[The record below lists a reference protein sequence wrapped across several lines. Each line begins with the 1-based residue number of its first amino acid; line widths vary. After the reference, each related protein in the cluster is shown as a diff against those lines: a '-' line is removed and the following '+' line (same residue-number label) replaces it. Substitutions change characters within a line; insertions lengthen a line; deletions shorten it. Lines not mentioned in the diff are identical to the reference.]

1 VSQSPKPKRSPSREK
16 PSVSLRV
23 QALRLLARR
32 EHTRLELQRKLAGQ
46 AEDARELDNLL
57 DEFTARGWLAEARVA
72 EQVIH
77 ARRGRFGSRRI
88 RQELLAKGV
97 AEEIVASVLPQLKD
111 SELKAARTVWRRKFK
126 APPSNSTERARQV
139 RFMLGRGF
147 AMETILKVI
156 RSSGMDDDE
165 NA

>member
-1 VSQSPKPKRSPSREK
+1 MSQSPKPKRSPSREK

-32 EHTRLELQRKLAGQ
+32 EHTRLELQRKLAVK

-57 DEFTARGWLAEARVA
+57 NEFTARGWLAEARVA

-111 SELKAARTVWRRKFK
+111 SELEAARTVWRRKFK

-156 RSSGMDDDE
+156 RSSGMDDE

>member
-1 VSQSPKPKRSPSREK
+1 MSQSPKPKRSPSREK
-16 PSVSLRV
+16 PSVSLRA

-32 EHTRLELQRKLAGQ
+32 EHTRLELQRKLA
-46 AEDARELDNLL
+46 AHTEDASELDNLL

-77 ARRGRFGSRRI
+77 TRRGRFGSRRI

-111 SELKAARTVWRRKFK
+111 SELEAARSVWRRKFK
-126 APPSNSTERARQV
+126 APPSSSTERARQV

-147 AMETILKVI
+147 AMETILEVI
-156 RSSGMDDDE
+156 RSSGTDDE
-165 NA
+165 DA

>member
-1 VSQSPKPKRSPSREK
+1 
-16 PSVSLRV
+16 
-23 QALRLLARR
+23 
-32 EHTRLELQRKLAGQ
+32 
-46 AEDARELDNLL
+46 
-57 DEFTARGWLAEARVA
+57 
-72 EQVIH
+72 
-77 ARRGRFGSRRI
+77 
-88 RQELLAKGV
+88 
-97 AEEIVASVLPQLKD
+97 VASVLPQLKD
-111 SELKAARTVWRRKFK
+111 SELEAARTVWRRKFK